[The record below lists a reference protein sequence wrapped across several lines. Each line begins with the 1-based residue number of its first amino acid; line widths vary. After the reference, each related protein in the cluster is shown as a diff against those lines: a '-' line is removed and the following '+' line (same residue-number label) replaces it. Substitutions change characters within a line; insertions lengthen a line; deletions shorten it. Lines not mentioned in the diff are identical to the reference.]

1 MKAMKSVDVK
11 EEIAEVHTAARSPSP
26 KRASKPKSRS
36 RSGSRRMSNGPS
48 GDSGSGG
55 GGGDAP
61 DTAQAQAE
69 TSDKSKARDNWI
81 KCDQNESLDIELPI
95 HDQIKQ
101 GILGFVEKEIQKAD
115 VTGAKPSFVF
125 YSHDPSGLDEK
136 FLKNLSRPSSGHK
149 EKRSPSY
156 RKKKRHSSRAR
167 ERDLQ
172 EFEIPG
178 SSLSALEKVDDY
190 LKEYNHDEVVTLSG
204 ELEIEP
210 NDVENNN
217 GSSKDHRHKPRKTRR
232 KGRDE
237 RQDTNANGR
246 GVSPKVF
253 KAALKSKPNA
263 KPARPT
269 ELTTMLKSLEGS
281 RTYHDTSIDNPF
293 SSPSPLTSPNDDRMT
308 PFSGRRPEKIYLQ
321 GGGTFRAVSRDRILS
336 ESQPPRD
343 DDKYKHYNPYKLV
356 FKPDYWRTTAGERP
370 GMFTTP
376 PPLRKM
382 VQTRSAHEREK
393 MALLEQSTQDGPSGL
408 NVNVA
413 TSEKITTKNELK
425 ECEPPVR
432 KVGSCMK
439 MEIGCHKSSTSKKM
453 SMASSKRSIE
463 ARKKQLELEAAEAI
477 ANINKKLIEKK
488 LEADIAALEDC
499 SKNSAASYS
508 SVNVSQKVEQW
519 LEHSHHD
526 ANDPPR
532 PSTIPP
538 PPGEPRH
545 DAAALRSTV
554 RGIAQSPPPPPRP
567 PPPAQPPSD
576 MQQLVQ
582 AMKDIAVAAA
592 TSTPH
597 SQMLSRLSTPRDLP
611 TFAGDPLEW
620 LNFVQA
626 YEESTEVCHFTPK
639 ENMWRLRK
647 CLRGPA
653 RDSVTALLVTAA
665 APETVMGAL
674 QLQYG
679 NPDVILPRIIQDLNR
694 LHAVIKG
701 KVNEP
706 YATLTPLGWCLHG
719 CVPHSPA
726 GAACHSSLLVCCRE
740 PEEESECQRIL
751 RDMHDEVRRSF
762 TIESMGVSQKPR
774 QNSLDVQAVNHL
786 DQNSVLLNGRWYV
799 GLPWKT
805 ADANLPNSKP
815 NAMKRLENVEKKMKV
830 NEGFS
835 LRYRERVQ
843 HLLDNDFAEELTCT
857 RTSPRIWYLPHF
869 GVDNPNKKN

>member
-1 MKAMKSVDVK
+1 
-11 EEIAEVHTAARSPSP
+11 
-26 KRASKPKSRS
+26 
-36 RSGSRRMSNGPS
+36 
-48 GDSGSGG
+48 
-55 GGGDAP
+55 
-61 DTAQAQAE
+61 
-69 TSDKSKARDNWI
+69 
-81 KCDQNESLDIELPI
+81 
-95 HDQIKQ
+95 
-101 GILGFVEKEIQKAD
+101 
-115 VTGAKPSFVF
+115 
-125 YSHDPSGLDEK
+125 
-136 FLKNLSRPSSGHK
+136 
-149 EKRSPSY
+149 
-156 RKKKRHSSRAR
+156 
-167 ERDLQ
+167 
-172 EFEIPG
+172 
-178 SSLSALEKVDDY
+178 
-190 LKEYNHDEVVTLSG
+190 
-204 ELEIEP
+204 
-210 NDVENNN
+210 
-217 GSSKDHRHKPRKTRR
+217 
-232 KGRDE
+232 
-237 RQDTNANGR
+237 
-246 GVSPKVF
+246 
-253 KAALKSKPNA
+253 
-263 KPARPT
+263 
-269 ELTTMLKSLEGS
+269 
-281 RTYHDTSIDNPF
+281 
-293 SSPSPLTSPNDDRMT
+293 
-308 PFSGRRPEKIYLQ
+308 
-321 GGGTFRAVSRDRILS
+321 
-336 ESQPPRD
+336 
-343 DDKYKHYNPYKLV
+343 
-356 FKPDYWRTTAGERP
+356 
-370 GMFTTP
+370 MFTTP

-393 MALLEQSTQDGPSGL
+393 MALLEQSTRDGPSGL

-538 PPGEPRH
+538 PSGEPRH
-545 DAAALRSTV
+545 DAAALPSTV
-554 RGIAQSPPPPPRP
+554 RDIAQSPPPPP

-694 LHAVIKG
+694 LHAVSDDYQKDIISFSV
-701 KVNEP
+701 KVQNYVAAVLALGRDEYLQGMSIASVILSKLPPVLISKWSDYGYSRINE
-706 YATLTPLGWCLHG
+706 
-719 CVPHSPA
+719 
-726 GAACHSSLLVCCRE
+726 
-740 PEEESECQRIL
+740 
-751 RDMHDEVRRSF
+751 
-762 TIESMGVSQKPR
+762 
-774 QNSLDVQAVNHL
+774 
-786 DQNSVLLNGRWYV
+786 
-799 GLPWKT
+799 
-805 ADANLPNSKP
+805 
-815 NAMKRLENVEKKMKV
+815 
-830 NEGFS
+830 
-835 LRYRERVQ
+835 RYE
-843 HLLDNDFAEELTCT
+843 
-857 RTSPRIWYLPHF
+857 I
-869 GVDNPNKKN
+869 